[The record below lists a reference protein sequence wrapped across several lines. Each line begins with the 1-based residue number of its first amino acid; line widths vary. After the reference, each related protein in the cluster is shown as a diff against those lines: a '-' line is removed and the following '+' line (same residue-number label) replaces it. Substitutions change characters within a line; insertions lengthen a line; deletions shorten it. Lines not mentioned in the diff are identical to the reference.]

1 MSPELSF
8 GTPSAPDPTLRRLFG
23 ALVER
28 AFLQTLGVYESHIAD
43 YLADVL
49 TDFAHMQ
56 QVYKIKDLG
65 GKTLHEV
72 ADMLLHADVRLEAT
86 SFNREREVHKHIGD
100 FTLFWA
106 GIYPEALPRLQ
117 AQTRCDHLLDYVQQ
131 GKTATP
137 SPPRTTT
144 ATTAIRPPPCGSSPT
159 SSSCACTA
167 CIPSASRLTPWARPA
182 AWHRPHNRSPQRQES
197 EPVGANLVFAL
208 LFRVRP
214 YLPIRRPP

>member
-8 GTPSAPDPTLRRLFG
+8 GTPAAPDPTLRRLFG

-28 AFLQTLGVYESHIAD
+28 AFLQTLGVYESHVAD

-49 TDFAHMQ
+49 ADFAHMQ
-56 QVYKIKDLG
+56 QVYKIKDLS

-72 ADMLLHADVRLEAT
+72 ADMLLHADVRLEAA

-117 AQTRCDHLLDYVQQ
+117 AQTRRDHLLDYVQQ
-131 GKTATP
+131 GKN
-137 SPPRTTT
+137 SY
-144 ATTAIRPPPCGSSPT
+144 AIAASHDYGEYRRQAPT
-159 SSSCACTA
+159 LRKLSDEFELCLFGLHSVRAQIDNMGKA
-167 CIPSASRLTPWARPA
+167 GMIARA
-182 AWHRPHNRSPQRQES
+182 A
-197 EPVGANLVFAL
+197 
-208 LFRVRP
+208 
-214 YLPIRRPP
+214 